1 MIRMIKKT
9 KAKAKAKA
17 TAKKN
22 NPAERRYLIA

>member
-9 KAKAKAKA
+9 KAKA